1 MKTFAKNG
9 LALAISIACFTA
21 SAEQTDSANLTSND
35 IETIVVTGQKL
46 SNSLQETKE
55 SVEVFTNLTLEERNL
70 ENITDVFIQTP
81 GVSGD
86 QSKFYIRGV
95 RSSDGSGN
103 PSRGDLASVVIDGV
117 TLSGWVKSEGA
128 GQLWDVS
135 QIEILRGPQSTNL
148 GRNALAGA
156 VVVNTMDPVFENEG
170 IIRIGG
176 GEYGKQELKGV
187 ANFNLVDDVSAIRIS
202 AESTK
207 SDGFVN
213 NTTRGEDDYG
223 DTDHS
228 VVRVKWLYQ
237 ITDNLK
243 SVFSYQHIES
253 NYGQTISLWQGEN
266 NDFAFDKADRIN
278 LSGDDSRFDTEA
290 DLASL
295 NIDYF
300 INDEWSLKS
309 ITAYQS
315 GERSRY
321 SDYDQ
326 TPRTFGNGG
335 GIVTQYSEDDNW
347 SQEFRFNYEGDG
359 IRGSSG
365 FYLSS
370 VDAYIGSENQLDLA
384 LPALFDEFS
393 PGLGAVLTTTA
404 VLPVVIYEPY
414 FDTTQAGFTEVET
427 STWALFSEWEIDL
440 SQQWVLSFGLRYDNE
455 EQEFTTES
463 NTVSNYELPAMG
475 GPFGGI
481 PLAPGLNIDGAI
493 GLINSQ
499 LAAYVAGVPLA
510 NETEDFSNL
519 LPHAGITYQWNDDVS
534 TSFFVKKSYRSGGSE
549 LTLLNGV
556 NYFDEEE
563 LWNYEAALRAVV
575 LDGKGV
581 FNANVYYSDW
591 TDQQVAIQEP
601 GTTSTA
607 FTMTVN
613 AGESTLYG
621 AELSFNYELTDN
633 LELYSGLALSHTE
646 YDSFLS
652 PDGEIDYLGNSFL
665 FAPEQTAVLG
675 FYYEND
681 NGLFFNGNVSYIS
694 DSTSRFSEPA
704 SSVSVNGVEALKID
718 SYTLVNVNGGYKFD
732 NVILE
737 AYVKNATDELYDTNN
752 NLANDDGTA
761 STILGAPREIGA
773 RVTFAF

>member
-9 LALAISIACFTA
+9 LALAVSIACFTA
-21 SAEQTDSANLTSND
+21 SAEQNDSANPND
-35 IETIVVTGQKL
+35 QDLEKIVVTGQKL
-46 SNSLQETKE
+46 SRGLQETKE

-70 ENITDVFIQTP
+70 ETITDVFIQTP

-135 QIEILRGPQSTNL
+135 QIEVLRGPQSTNL

-156 VVVNTMDPVFENEG
+156 VVVNTMDPVFYNEG
-170 IIRIGG
+170 IIRVGA

-207 SDGFVN
+207 SDGYIN
-213 NTTRGEDDYG
+213 NITRGEDDYG

-253 NYGQTISLWQGEN
+253 NYGQTISLQE
-266 NDFAFDKADRIN
+266 DYDKADRIN

-300 INDEWSLKS
+300 INDQWSMKS

-326 TPRTFGNGG
+326 TPRSFGNGG
-335 GIVTQYSEDDNW
+335 GIVSQDSSDDNW

-365 FYLSS
+365 LYLSS

-384 LPALFDEFS
+384 LPALFDDFS
-393 PGLGAVLTTTA
+393 QGLGAVLTTTA
-404 VLPVVIYEPY
+404 VLPVALYEPY

-440 SQQWVLSFGLRYDNE
+440 TDKWMLSFGLRYDNE

-463 NTVSNYELPAMG
+463 NTVSNYVLPAMG
-475 GPFGGI
+475 GPFGAI
-481 PLAPGLNIDGAI
+481 PLAPGLNIDSAI
-493 GLINSQ
+493 YLINTQ
-499 LAAYVAGVPLA
+499 LEAYISSVPLA

-563 LWNYEAALRAVV
+563 LWNYEASLRAVV
-575 LDGKGV
+575 LEGKGV

-601 GTTSTA
+601 GTTTTA

-621 AELSFNYELTDN
+621 AELSFDYALTDN
-633 LELYSGLALSHTE
+633 LDLYTGLALSHTE
-646 YDSFLS
+646 YDSFFS
-652 PDGEIDYLGNSFL
+652 PDGEIDYSGNSFL
-665 FAPEQTAVLG
+665 FAPEQTAVIG

-681 NGLFFNGNVSYIS
+681 NGLFINGNVSYTS
-694 DSTSRFSEPA
+694 DSTSRFFQPPNPT
-704 SSVSVNGVEALKID
+704 SVNGVEELKMD
-718 SYTLVNVNGGYKFD
+718 SYTLVNLNGGYKFE
-732 NVILE
+732 NVTLE

-752 NLANDDGTA
+752 NLTNEDGTA

-773 RVTFAF
+773 RVTVIF

>member
-1 MKTFAKNG
+1 MKSFAKNG
-9 LALAISIACFTA
+9 LALAVSIACFTA
-21 SAEQTDSANLTSND
+21 SAEQNDSANSNNND
-35 IETIVVTGQKL
+35 LEKIVVTGQKL
-46 SNSLQETKE
+46 SSSLQDTKE
-55 SVEVFTNLTLEERNL
+55 SVAVFTNSMLEERNL
-70 ENITDVFIQTP
+70 ETITDVFIQTP

-86 QSKFYIRGV
+86 QTGFYIRGV
-95 RSSDGSGN
+95 RSSDGSGA

-135 QIEILRGPQSTNL
+135 QVEVLRGPQSTNL

-156 VVVNTMDPVFENEG
+156 VVVNTMDPVFYNEG
-170 IIRIGG
+170 IVRVGG

-207 SDGFVN
+207 SDGYIN

-223 DTDHS
+223 NTDHS

-237 ITDNLK
+237 ITENLK

-253 NYGQTISLWQGEN
+253 KYGQTISLWQGEN
-266 NDFAFDKADRIN
+266 NDSAFDKADRIN

-295 NIDYF
+295 NIDYV
-300 INDEWSLKS
+300 INDQWSMKS

-315 GERSRY
+315 GERSRV

-326 TPRTFGNGG
+326 TPRSFGNGG
-335 GIVTQYSEDDNW
+335 GIVSQDSSDDNW
-347 SQEFRFNYEGDG
+347 SQEFRFNYDGDG

-365 FYLSS
+365 LYLSS
-370 VDAYIGSENQLDLA
+370 VDAYIGSKNQLDIA
-384 LPALFDEFS
+384 LTPLFDDVSE
-393 PGLGAVLTTTA
+393 GLGALLTTTA
-404 VLPVVIYEPY
+404 VLPVALYEPY
-414 FDTTQAGFTEVET
+414 FDTNQAGFTEVET

-440 SQQWVLSFGLRYDNE
+440 TDKWMLSFGLRYDNE
-455 EQEFTTES
+455 EQKFTTQS
-463 NTVSNYELPAMG
+463 NTVSNYVLPAMG
-475 GPFGGI
+475 GPLGGI
-481 PLAPGLNIDGAI
+481 PIPGGLTIDNVIYLA
-493 GLINSQ
+493 NSQ
-499 LAAYVAGVPLA
+499 LEAYISSVPLA

-534 TSFFVKKSYRSGGSE
+534 SSFFVKKSYRSGGSE
-549 LTLLNGV
+549 LTLFDGV
-556 NYFDEEE
+556 NYFDAEE
-563 LWNYEAALRAVV
+563 LWNYEAAVRAVV

-581 FNANVYYSDW
+581 LNANLYYSDW
-591 TDQQVAIQEP
+591 TDQQVSVKEE
-601 GTTSTA
+601 GTTSGA
-607 FTMTVN
+607 FNVTRN
-613 AGESTLYG
+613 AGSSTLYG
-621 AELSFNYELTDN
+621 AELSFDYALTEN
-633 LELYSGLALSHTE
+633 LDLYTGLALSHTE
-646 YDSFLS
+646 FDEFFS
-652 PDGEIDYLGNSFL
+652 PDGQIDYSGNSFL

-681 NGLFFNGNVSYIS
+681 NGWFVNGNVSYTS
-694 DSTSRFSEPA
+694 DSTSRFSQPP
-704 SSVSVNGVEALKID
+704 SQINVNGVEELKMD
-718 SYTLVNVNGGYKFD
+718 GYTLVNLNGGYKFD
-732 NVILE
+732 NVTLE

-752 NLANDDGTA
+752 NLTNEDGTA